1 MSNTIKDI
9 IHLYDEI
16 LNSKKSINEDM
27 VKLNSTSYP
36 NVKFDYDGTQG
47 DSVNQGLLDDIQKA
61 ASAAG
66 IVATITTAKTGHNTL
81 AKSGHISR
89 HMNGTGVDV
98 AILDGLGSNGAS
110 NSNNGNAR
118 FRSLGNKLK
127 DALVS
132 LGYTW
137 NREMNNDKAV
147 LWQTDTG
154 GNHYNHLH
162 ISNKVGASSGSASS
176 GEDSSDTSSGSSSSD
191 TSKLKDIFKLTDTSN
206 DKTSSND
213 DILMSFT
220 NKLGK
225 SFGLK
230 EEKNYSDFGN
240 NISYSSGKVLIP
252 KDNNSRIKSP
262 VNGKI
267 IYGKFN
273 SSCNNQIT
281 IENNINGETGYLQFC
296 GISRP
301 YLSDGQSVS
310 IGKTIGETDS
320 DVIVTQY
327 DSSWN
332 KLKISS
338 HSNSYIPNNDNTKN
352 PITKTPEIKKSENKK
367 PEDTKTK
374 DPLLM
379 ALLGTPFKPFQDK
392 YDKSGKMIE
401 KRWGSPT
408 EKEQPDNWISNLS
421 PTHKK
426 KVQEN
431 INRIKG
437 LL

>member
-9 IHLYDEI
+9 IHLYNEI
-16 LNSKKSINEDM
+16 LNSKKSINEAM

-36 NVKFDYDGTQG
+36 NVKFDYDGTQN

-66 IVATITTAKTGHNTL
+66 IVATITTAKTGHPVETT
-81 AKSGHISR
+81 SGHISR
-89 HMNGTGVDV
+89 HMNGTGVDI
-98 AILDGLGSNGAS
+98 AILDGMGSNGAS
-110 NSNNGNAR
+110 NSTNGNEN
-118 FRSLGNKLK
+118 FRKLGFKLK

-137 NREMNNDKAV
+137 NTESGNDKAV
-147 LWQTDTG
+147 LWQTNTG

-176 GEDSSDTSSGSSSSD
+176 STDLSGSSSSNLSLD
-191 TSKLKDIFKLTDTSN
+191 TSKLKDIFKSTDTSDN
-206 DKTSSND
+206 KISSND
-213 DILMSFT
+213 DLLMSFT

-230 EEKNYSDFGN
+230 EEKIYSDFGN

-281 IENNINGETGYLQFC
+281 IEHDINGDTGYLQFC

-338 HSNSYIPNNDNTKN
+338 HSNTYTSNNDNTKKS
-352 PITKTPEIKKSENKK
+352 ITKTPEIKKSEDKK
-367 PEDTKTK
+367 PEDVKSK

-379 ALLGTPFKPFQDK
+379 ALLGAPFKPFQDK